1 MRETHRITLLLL
13 ALWLAMP
20 MEGFSRPPNI
30 VYILA
35 DDLGWTDLGCQ
46 GSSYYK
52 TPNIDRLASEGAR
65 MTRFYSCQNCA
76 PTRAALMS
84 GQHGART
91 GVYTVG
97 SGERG
102 RAADRAMSPPRN
114 VAELPLNIELLPAA
128 LQRAGYASGMFG
140 KWHLGDQGPH
150 HPGKR
155 GFQEAIVSDGR
166 HFGFST
172 PPGAPPHGG
181 QYLADYLTDRALD
194 FIQRHKDGP
203 FFLYLPH
210 FAVHSP
216 IVARPAYE
224 AEWKTRPPS
233 GAHRNPTY
241 AAMIQSLDDS
251 VGRIMRELDSLGLAG
266 ETLVIF
272 SSDNGGVGGYQ
283 RTEPPSKRRGVT
295 DNAPLRGGKGTLY
308 EGGLRVPFIA
318 RWPGVI
324 PPGSTSPT
332 PMAHLDVYPTLLA
345 AAGGTPPAGQPMDG
359 LNMLPSLKNPDE
371 PGPERPIFWHFPGY
385 LESYVHDTGW
395 RATPTGAV
403 HLGHF
408 KLIQFFETGRLELY
422 DLEAD
427 PGEAGD
433 LAASR
438 PEVVAALRER
448 LEAWRREIKAPMP
461 EFERSA
467 RLAPAQPA
475 PSRFSFSA
483 APVHSKLIPITP

>member
-46 GSSYYK
+46 GSLYYK

-65 MTRFYSCQNCA
+65 LTRFYTCQNCA

-172 PPGAPPHGG
+172 PPGAPAHEG

-194 FIQRHKDGP
+194 FIQRHKEGP

-233 GAHRNPTY
+233 GAHWNPTY

-324 PPGSTSPT
+324 PPGATSAT

-359 LNMLPSLKNPDE
+359 LNMLPSLKNPAE

-427 PGEAGD
+427 PGEAAD

-461 EFERSA
+461 EFKRSA

-475 PSRFSFSA
+475 PSRFSFSG

>member
-1 MRETHRITLLLL
+1 MRATHLITPLLL
-13 ALWLAMP
+13 ALWMAMP
-20 MEGFSRPPNI
+20 WEGLGRPPNI

-35 DDLGWTDLGCQ
+35 DDLGWTDLACQ
-46 GSSYYK
+46 GSRYYK
-52 TPNIDRLASEGAR
+52 TPNIDRLASEGVR
-65 MTRFYSCQNCA
+65 LTRFYNCQNCA

-102 RAADRAMSPPRN
+102 RDGDRAMSPPRN
-114 VAELPLNIELLPAA
+114 VTELPLNIELLPGA
-128 LQRAGYASGMFG
+128 LQRAGYATGMFG
-140 KWHLGDQGPH
+140 KWHLGDQGLH

-155 GFQEAIVSDGR
+155 GFQEAVVSGGR
-166 HFGFST
+166 HFGFAT
-172 PPGAPPHGG
+172 LPTVPVPEGR
-181 QYLADYLTDRALD
+181 YLADFLTDRAVD
-194 FIQRHKDGP
+194 FIQRHKEGP

-216 IVARPAYE
+216 IVARADYE
-224 AEWKTRPPS
+224 AEWKTRPPA
-233 GAHRNPTY
+233 GTHWNPTY
-241 AAMIQSLDDS
+241 AAMIESVDDS

-266 ETLVIF
+266 ETLLIF

-324 PPGSTSPT
+324 PAGATSPT
-332 PMAHLDVYPTLLA
+332 PMAHVDVFPTFLA
-345 AAGGTPPAGQPMDG
+345 AAGGEPPRGQPMDG
-359 LNMLPSLKNPDE
+359 LNMLPSLKNPAE

-395 RATPTGAV
+395 RSTPVGAV
-403 HLGHF
+403 HLGKF
-408 KLIQFFETGRLELY
+408 KLLQFFETGRLELY

-427 PGEAGD
+427 PGEADD
-433 LAASR
+433 LAGKT
-438 PEVVAALRER
+438 PEVAAALGER
-448 LEAWRREIKAPMP
+448 LQAWRREMKAPMP
-461 EFERSA
+461 EFKRSA
-467 RLAPAQPA
+467 RLFPTKPA
-475 PSRFSFSA
+475 PGRFSFSG
-483 APVHSKLIPITP
+483 APVHSKLDRTSP